1 MWRAAFDRPLGKG
14 LYQAMGIGDQF
25 EPALRSDARIAQVE
39 GDDARLQPGTPFDLI
54 DHPRDDLNIHW
65 RTVNDHRKNA
75 RGTCA
80 AVSS

>member
-1 MWRAAFDRPLGKG
+1 
-14 LYQAMGIGDQF
+14 MGIGDQF

-39 GDDARLQPGTPFDLI
+39 GDDARLQPAKPFDLI

-65 RTVNDHRKNA
+65 PTMNDHRKNA
-75 RGTCA
+75 RETCA